1 MFVNELMPR
10 EKALEYGISSLANK
24 ELLALVLKSAY
35 ANSNVFELADKVI
48 ETANGFDNLLSLS
61 YEELINI
68 KGIKQAKALE
78 IMAILEISKRLAKVD
93 KISENSLLNPDKVV
107 EWLRFNVGYSSQEEF
122 IVVYL
127 NNAGTIIKSE
137 VLFKGSKDSSIVAID
152 EILRKAILLKA
163 SAIIVAHNHPSGN
176 VLPSKNDIDL
186 TNNLYKA
193 ANMLSIPLLDHLII
207 SKSDYFSF
215 KKHNL
220 LC

>member
-1 MFVNELMPR
+1 MNELMPR